1 MVSYILHLLSIVDGF
16 GELTWKQMEL
26 TLILSN

>member
-1 MVSYILHLLSIVDGF
+1 LLSIVDGF